1 MSVAFAHCSERPDA
15 PFAKSMIL
23 SDIES
28 AERALQC
35 GTYYP
40 SVIERLRSYGQIGSN
55 KA

>member
-1 MSVAFAHCSERPDA
+1 
-15 PFAKSMIL
+15 MIL

-40 SVIERLRSYGQIGSN
+40 SIIERLRRYGQIGLT
-55 KA
+55 KPDAP